1 MLSPN
6 LSATHELRATYRGLV
21 RWQLGKIGIAF
32 LLLLLLFAFAGSLG
46 VQNVSVSQVF
56 KVMADHLLSEQL
68 LSEVSELDRR
78 ILLYLRLPRVA
89 LGVVGGAS
97 LAIAGVVMQG
107 MMRNPLVS
115 PFTIGIS
122 PAAGFGAAVAVLL
135 ELDLI
140 AGGSYWVVLCA
151 FSSALVCAA
160 MVLAI
165 SIARGAQSTTLI
177 LAGIALTTL
186 WCLHQHYSVCGHG
199 RATTVIVHWTF
210 GTLNESTWEEVIII
224 LLLLALT
231 LPCCSATHGA
241 TTPSI
246 KGATRWRPLW
256 GTRSGGCGSSR
267 WCWPCC

>member
-1 MLSPN
+1 
-6 LSATHELRATYRGLV
+6 
-21 RWQLGKIGIAF
+21 
-32 LLLLLLFAFAGSLG
+32 
-46 VQNVSVSQVF
+46 
-56 KVMADHLLSEQL
+56 
-68 LSEVSELDRR
+68 
-78 ILLYLRLPRVA
+78 
-89 LGVVGGAS
+89 
-97 LAIAGVVMQG
+97 MQG

-122 PAAGFGAAVAVLL
+122 PAAGGAAVAVLL

-151 FSSALVCAA
+151 FSSALCARPWFWRFQ
-160 MVLAI
+160 LRGGAI
-165 SIARGAQSTTLI
+165 HHPHFGGHRPDLP
-177 LAGIALTTL
+177 L
-186 WCLHQHYSVCGHG
+186 WCLHQPTQFV
-199 RATTVIVHWTF
+199 ATEEQLTVIVHWTF